1 MTIGT
6 KYTTSG
12 KFEFSKVIV
21 ATLIGIVVAALIGI
35 LYAFISEINPF
46 IYLNVIVLAVIYF
59 LLWELV
65 KKISKTGKSRNMIV
79 NISVGLILGIVAIY
93 SAWCYYVAKNT
104 NLDFFTA
111 LMQPASV
118 IDFVSF
124 FAENQ
129 VFSIGKVTS
138 SSRIDVS
145 GVFVYLSYG
154 IELLAFLAPAIA
166 GRKPMYY
173 NEELKLFYDET
184 EYFSVMDDKL
194 LENFDKAFDG
204 KYPFLSEQKF
214 YENILELPTL
224 IGDKALKLQ
233 LRHLQSAPDH
243 GILTVQ
249 YGILKGKDH
258 DDRKISKLKT
268 IVQDLYIDGA
278 TLKGILKD

>member
-1 MTIGT
+1 MTVGT

-12 KFEFSKVIV
+12 KFEFSKVIM
-21 ATLIGIVVAALIGI
+21 ATLVGIVVAALIGV

-46 IYLNVIVLAVIYF
+46 IYLNIIVLAVIYF

-65 KKISKTGKSRNMIV
+65 KKITQTGKSRNMIV
-79 NISVGLILGIVAIY
+79 NILVGLILGIVAIY
-93 SAWCYYVAKNT
+93 SAWCYYVAQNT
-104 NLDFFTA
+104 NLDFFKA

-118 IDFVSF
+118 IDFISF

-166 GRKPMYY
+166 VRKPMYY
-173 NEELKLFYDET
+173 NEELQSFYNEKIF
-184 EYFSVMDDKL
+184 YSVLDDKL

-204 KYPFLSEQKF
+204 KYHFLGELKF

-224 IGDKALKLQ
+224 IGGKVLKLQ
-233 LRHLQSAPDH
+233 LRNIHSVQDH
-243 GILTVQ
+243 GILTAQ

-258 DDRKISKLKT
+258 NDRKVSKLKN
-268 IVQDLYIDGA
+268 IVTDVYIDAA